1 MGSRMAASTEADS
14 DTEKKK
20 PLLRKVWDYLNGTER
35 KDQPVLP
42 GRNDLCWCGSG
53 LKYKRCHIEEDEK
66 QRRRRAGNRI

>member
-1 MGSRMAASTEADS
+1 MAASTAADS

-35 KDQPVLP
+35 KDQPALP

-53 LKYKRCHIEEDEK
+53 LKYKRCHIEEDDR
-66 QRRRRAGNRI
+66 QRRKRTGTHI

>member
-35 KDQPVLP
+35 KDQPALP

-53 LKYKRCHIEEDEK
+53 LKYKRCHIEEDDR
-66 QRRRRAGNRI
+66 QRRKRTGTRI